1 MSLGQ
6 RTFSGFIWTF
16 TSRIGTRFSI
26 FVVSIILARLLT
38 PADFGLIALLA
49 VFFSIS
55 ASLVDSG
62 FTLALIREKTI
73 TQTDKTTVFYINI
86 IISIVL
92 YILLWFG
99 APAIASFFDQP
110 QLIWLAR
117 IMGLDMIFKAISIVQ
132 RAVFTHSL
140 RFKLL
145 SKIDIGVSI
154 LTGIIAIFMAYKGLG
169 VWALAIKYFLSSLF
183 VSIIFFIVNP
193 WLPSGFIN
201 KNSFDRLFGFG
212 SKLLATGMIN
222 MFFNNIYNLVIGK
235 MFSPAILGF
244 YDRAMN
250 FYNQSISTVLIAVQ
264 QVTYPILSKVQDDPK
279 RLKLAH
285 QKLINVNAFINFPI
299 ATILFFT
306 AEPFIVVLLGD
317 KWLETIPFLQLVSL
331 SGLIAHLGSIN
342 NNLFKVIG
350 RSDLFLKISVIS
362 KIITVVA
369 IVIGIQYGIWGL
381 VIGSVISQ
389 YITTFIAMY
398 FITQHMEYSL
408 FEQLKDF
415 MRSILIL
422 VPMIIISIFLFYTD
436 FNSDLL
442 KLLTMGLA
450 GISVYILTA
459 YLSRSLELNQIV
471 ELLKP
476 LLNKNKI
483 QN

>member
-16 TSRIGTRFSI
+16 TSRLGTRLSI
-26 FVVSIILARLLT
+26 FVVSIVLARLLT
-38 PADFGLIALLA
+38 PADFGLVALIA

-73 TQTDKTTVFYINI
+73 SQKDKTTVFYINI
-86 IISIVL
+86 FISIIL
-92 YILLWFG
+92 YIILWFA
-99 APAIASFFDQP
+99 APYIASFFDQP

-117 IMGLDMIFKAISIVQ
+117 IMGLDIIFKAISIVQ
-132 RAVFTHSL
+132 RAVFTQSL

-145 SKIDIGVSI
+145 STIDISVSI
-154 LTGIIAIFMAYKGLG
+154 LTGIVAVILAYKGMG

-183 VSIIFFIVNP
+183 VSIMFFIVNP

-212 SKLLATGMIN
+212 SKLLITGMIN

-235 MFSPAILGF
+235 LFSPEILGF

-285 QKLINVNAFINFPI
+285 QKLININAFINFPI

-306 AEPFIVVLLGD
+306 AEPIIVVLLGN
-317 KWLETIPFLQLVSL
+317 KWLETIPFLQLLSL

-350 RSDLFLKISVIS
+350 RSDLFLKTSVIG
-362 KIITVVA
+362 KVITILA
-369 IVIGIQYGIWGL
+369 IVIGIQFGIWGL
-381 VIGSVISQ
+381 VIGSIISQ
-389 YITTFIAMY
+389 YITVFIVMH
-398 FITQHMEYSL
+398 FITKQIAYPL
-408 FEQLKDF
+408 LEQLKDF
-415 MRSILIL
+415 LRSILLI
-422 VPMIIISIFLFYTD
+422 VPMIGIMIILFYTD
-436 FNSDLL
+436 FNSNLI
-442 KLLTMGLA
+442 KLLVLSLI

-459 YLSRSLELNQIV
+459 YLSRSLAFTQITELI
-471 ELLKP
+471 KP
-476 LLNKNKI
+476 YIIRNKKS
-483 QN
+483 

>member
-1 MSLGQ
+1 LSLGQ

-16 TSRIGTRFSI
+16 TSRLGTRLSI
-26 FVVSIILARLLT
+26 FVVSIVLARLLT

-73 TQTDKTTVFYINI
+73 SQVDKTTVFYINI
-86 IISIVL
+86 FISIFL
-92 YILLWFG
+92 YIILWFA
-99 APAIASFFDQP
+99 APYIASFFDQP
-110 QLIWLAR
+110 QLIWLTR
-117 IMGLDMIFKAISIVQ
+117 IMGLDIIFKAISIVQ
-132 RAVFTHSL
+132 RAVFMQGL

-145 SKIDIGVSI
+145 SLIDISVSI
-154 LTGIIAIFMAYKGLG
+154 LTGLIAIFMAYKGMG

-183 VSIIFFIVNP
+183 VSIIFFIINP

-235 MFSPAILGF
+235 MFSATILGF

-250 FYNQSISTVLIAVQ
+250 FYNQSISTVLISVQ

-285 QKLINVNAFINFPI
+285 QKLININAFINFPI
-299 ATILFFT
+299 ATLLFFT
-306 AEPFIVVLLGD
+306 AEPIIVVLLGE
-317 KWLETIPFLQLVSL
+317 KWLETIPFLQLLSL
-331 SGLIAHLGSIN
+331 TGLIAHLGSIN

-362 KIITVVA
+362 KIITVLA
-369 IVIGIQYGIWGL
+369 IVIGIQFGIWGL
-381 VIGSVISQ
+381 VIGSIISQ
-389 YITTFIAMY
+389 YFTAFIVMYIITKHI
-398 FITQHMEYSL
+398 EYSFL
-408 FEQLKDF
+408 EQIKDF
-415 MRSILIL
+415 LRSILLLI
-422 VPMIIISIFLFYTD
+422 PMITISLLLFYTD
-436 FNSDLL
+436 FSSDLL
-442 KLLTMGLA
+442 KMLIMGSV
-450 GISVYILTA
+450 GILVYILTA
-459 YLSRSLELNQIV
+459 HLSKSLEFTQII

-476 LLNKNKI
+476 LVSKNKNHS
-483 QN
+483 